1 MMKRLV
7 VVACALLLPA
17 TAGALP
23 SGPDGVSIRSAHR
36 AIMELRLEDAEREL
50 AGLTEAHHDDPDA
63 LMVRSLLSF
72 NRGEYAIAAT
82 RMTRSLALAPSD
94 DDGRAG
100 LLDQMERTRDTLAG
114 FRTTRSPDGRFII
127 RFQDDDEIL
136 VPIAMRSLRAADAH
150 LTATLGYRHPGPVR
164 LELVPSAAT
173 LARLSTLTVE
183 AIERTGTIALCKW
196 DKLMVTTPRA
206 LVRGYAWVDTIAHEY
221 VHLVLARASR
231 DHAPV
236 WLQEGFAKLLERRWR
251 DEPVRA
257 SLDPAGES
265 LLRNARLEDRL
276 LPFDRI
282 HPSIALLPSQEDAAL
297 AFAQVATFVE
307 TFHGRHGDE
316 GLRAVI
322 AKLAEGEDARAA
334 LSDVASVDWD
344 QLERQWRA
352 DIAAR
357 PVPEDIAP
365 VRPLRFRRGGSDPDE
380 SLEVVERA
388 RGALR
393 LGDLLWERRRYG
405 AAAHEY
411 RRAHTAAPRDP
422 IIATR
427 LARAALQSGDGAA
440 AETAIQTVLTLFPEH
455 APARALLSAALLAKG
470 DHDQARTEAREATWL
485 NPFDPEPHCVLAEVD
500 ASEESR
506 ANCERLR
513 RR

>member
-1 MMKRLV
+1 MRARFAIAFVLLV
-7 VVACALLLPA
+7 ATPA
-17 TAGALP
+17 RALP
-23 SGPDGVSIRSAHR
+23 PGPDGDAIRAANV
-36 AIMELRLEDAEREL
+36 AIAELRLEDAEREL
-50 AGLTEAHHDDPDA
+50 ATLSTVHADDPDA
-63 LMVRSLLSF
+63 LMVRSLLAYH
-72 NRGEYAIAAT
+72 RGDYAVAVT
-82 RMTRSLALAPSD
+82 RMERSLSLAPAD
-94 DDGRAG
+94 DDGRVE
-100 LLDQMERTRDTLAG
+100 LLDQMQRTRETITG
-114 FRTTRSPDGRFII
+114 FQTRRSQDGRFVV
-127 RFQDDDEIL
+127 RFRDEDRVL
-136 VPIAMRSLRAADAH
+136 VPIALRALQAADAR
-150 LTATLGYRHPGPVR
+150 LTETLGYRHPGPVR
-164 LELVPSAAT
+164 LELVPSPAT

-196 DKLMVTTPRA
+196 DKLMVTSPRA

-251 DEPVRA
+251 GEPVRA
-257 SLDPAGES
+257 SLDPSGES
-265 LLRNARLEDRL
+265 LLRSARIENRL

-282 HPSIALLPSQEDAAL
+282 HPSIALLPSQEDATL

-322 AKLAEGEDARAA
+322 AKLAAGEDARAA
-334 LSDVASVDWD
+334 LSDVASTDWD

-352 DIAAR
+352 AIATR
-357 PVPEDIAP
+357 PDPGEAP
-365 VRPLRFRRGGSDPDE
+365 AIRRLRFRRGSSDPDE
-380 SLEVVERA
+380 SLEVTERA

-411 RRAHTAAPRDP
+411 RRAHSAAPTDP
-422 IIATR
+422 IVATR
-427 LARAALQSGDGAA
+427 LARASLQSGDGPGAV
-440 AETAIQTVLTLFPEH
+440 TAIETVLSRFPEH

-470 DHDQARTEAREATWL
+470 DRGRARAEAREATWL

-500 ASEESR
+500 ASEEAR
-506 ANCERLR
+506 TNCEQLR
-513 RR
+513 